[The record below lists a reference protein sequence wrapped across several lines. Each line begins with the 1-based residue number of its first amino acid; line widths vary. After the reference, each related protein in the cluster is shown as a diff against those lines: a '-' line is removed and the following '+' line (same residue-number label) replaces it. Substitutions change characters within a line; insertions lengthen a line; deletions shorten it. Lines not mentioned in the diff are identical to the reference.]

1 MCCPKSPGPSLQT
14 IKINPMN
21 KETEIS
27 PVESLLDKYRPT
39 HGSYLPILV
48 ILLLV
53 STFSWMFVSELDEVA
68 VATGQVVPQ
77 GQVKLIQHLEGG
89 IVTEILAKEGQK
101 VGKGERLMQLR
112 LGADRVRSSEIEL
125 QAAGLVIKRDRLQAE
140 LDKQRFSLPENVD
153 AKIRKIFQKE
163 ILTFDNRKRQVNG
176 SIKILEANARQKILE
191 IKELESRIKGR
202 ETSLKLALKRLQIAE
217 SLEKDNLST
226 KMEVLDLENVYG
238 QLKSEI
244 AELQTSLQ
252 RAKEAHNEARQR
264 AKALT
269 LDFNREVS
277 EELGRVEIALAQTE
291 EQLKTASELVNQ
303 TALYSPIE
311 GIVKNLR
318 QHTIGGVV
326 QPGEAIMEI
335 VPAQDTLVI
344 EAKLSPIDVGYVR
357 VGQKADVK
365 ILTYDFL
372 RYGSLPGLVKN
383 VAADTS
389 TDFRGDPYFR
399 VEIETERNYLGNDVG
414 SLPITPGMQAEIN
427 IKTGTRSLFNFL
439 LSPVLKTWH
448 AALRER

>member
-1 MCCPKSPGPSLQT
+1 
-14 IKINPMN
+14 MN
-21 KETEIS
+21 KETENS

-125 QAAGLVIKRDRLQAE
+125 QAAGLEIKRDRLQAE
-140 LDKQRFSLPENVD
+140 LDKQRFSLPKNVD

-226 KMEVLDLENVYG
+226 KMEVLDLENEYA

-244 AELQTSLQ
+244 SELQTSLQ
-252 RAKEAHNEARQR
+252 RAKEAHTEARQR
-264 AKALT
+264 ATSLT

-277 EELGRVEIALAQTE
+277 EELGRVETALAQTE
-291 EQLKTASELVNQ
+291 EQLRTASELVNQ

-326 QPGEAIMEI
+326 QPGEAIMEV

-344 EAKLSPIDVGYVR
+344 ETKLSPIDVGYVR

-389 TDFRGDPYFR
+389 TDLSGNPYFR
-399 VEIETERNYLGNDVG
+399 VEIETERNYLGKDPG

-427 IKTGTRSLFNFL
+427 IKTGTRSVFNFL
-439 LSPVLKTWH
+439 ISPVLKTWH
-448 AALRER
+448 AAFKER

>member
-1 MCCPKSPGPSLQT
+1 
-14 IKINPMN
+14 MN
-21 KETEIS
+21 KETENS

-125 QAAGLVIKRDRLQAE
+125 QAAGLEIKRDRLQAE
-140 LDKQRFSLPENVD
+140 LDKQRFSLPKNVD

-217 SLEKDNLST
+217 SLEKANLST
-226 KMEVLDLENVYG
+226 KMEVLDLENEYA

-244 AELQTSLQ
+244 SELQTSLQ
-252 RAKEAHNEARQR
+252 RAKEAHTEARQR
-264 AKALT
+264 ATSLT

-291 EQLKTASELVNQ
+291 EQLRTASELVNQ

-326 QPGEAIMEI
+326 QPGEAIMEV
-335 VPAQDTLVI
+335 VPARDTLVV
-344 EAKLSPIDVGYVR
+344 ETKLSPIDVGYVR

-389 TDFRGDPYFR
+389 TDLSGDPYFR
-399 VEIETERNYLGNDVG
+399 VEIETERNYLGKDPG

-427 IKTGTRSLFNFL
+427 IKTGTRSVFNFL
-439 LSPVLKTWH
+439 ISPMLKTWH
-448 AALRER
+448 AAFKER

>member
-1 MCCPKSPGPSLQT
+1 
-14 IKINPMN
+14 
-21 KETEIS
+21 
-27 PVESLLDKYRPT
+27 
-39 HGSYLPILV
+39 
-48 ILLLV
+48 
-53 STFSWMFVSELDEVA
+53 
-68 VATGQVVPQ
+68 
-77 GQVKLIQHLEGG
+77 
-89 IVTEILAKEGQK
+89 
-101 VGKGERLMQLR
+101 MQLR

-140 LDKQRFSLPENVD
+140 LDKQRFSLPKNVD

-163 ILTFDNRKRQVNG
+163 ILAFENRKQQVNG

-202 ETSLKLALKRLQIAE
+202 KNSLEFAFQRLQI
-217 SLEKDNLST
+217 SKGLEKDNLAT
-226 KMEVLDLENVYG
+226 KMEVLDLENEYE

-252 RAKEAHNEARQR
+252 KAREAHTEARQR
-264 AKALT
+264 ATALT

-277 EELGRVEIALAQTE
+277 EELGRVEIALAQTR

-326 QPGEAIMEI
+326 QPGEAIMEV
-335 VPAQDTLVI
+335 VPALDTLVI
-344 EAKLSPIDVGYVR
+344 ETKLSPIDVGYVR

-399 VEIETERNYLGNDVG
+399 VEIETEKNYLGKDIG

-427 IKTGTRSLFNFL
+427 IKTGTRSVFNFL
-439 LSPVLKTWH
+439 MSPVLKTWH
-448 AALRER
+448 AAFRER

>member
-1 MCCPKSPGPSLQT
+1 MCCPKSLGPSLQT
-14 IKINPMN
+14 IKINPMS
-21 KETEIS
+21 KETENS

-125 QAAGLVIKRDRLQAE
+125 QAAGLEIKRDRLQAE

-226 KMEVLDLENVYG
+226 KMEVLDLENEYA

-244 AELQTSLQ
+244 SELQTSLQ
-252 RAKEAHNEARQR
+252 RAKEAHTEARQR
-264 AKALT
+264 ATSLT

-277 EELGRVEIALAQTE
+277 EELGRVETALAQTE
-291 EQLKTASELVNQ
+291 EQLRTASELVNQ

-326 QPGEAIMEI
+326 QPGEAIMEV
-335 VPAQDTLVI
+335 VPARDTLVV
-344 EAKLSPIDVGYVR
+344 ETKLSPIDVGYVR

-389 TDFRGDPYFR
+389 TDLSGDPYFR
-399 VEIETERNYLGNDVG
+399 VEIETERNYLGKDPG

-427 IKTGTRSLFNFL
+427 IKTGTRSVFNFL
-439 LSPVLKTWH
+439 ISPVLKTWH
-448 AALRER
+448 AAFKER

>member
-1 MCCPKSPGPSLQT
+1 
-14 IKINPMN
+14 MN
-21 KETEIS
+21 KETENS

-125 QAAGLVIKRDRLQAE
+125 QAAGLEIKRDRLQAE

-226 KMEVLDLENVYG
+226 KMEVLDLENEYA

-244 AELQTSLQ
+244 SELQTSLQ
-252 RAKEAHNEARQR
+252 RAKEAHTEARQR
-264 AKALT
+264 ATSLT

-326 QPGEAIMEI
+326 QPGEAIMEV

-344 EAKLSPIDVGYVR
+344 ETKLSPIDVGYVR
-357 VGQKADVK
+357 VGQNADVK

-389 TDFRGDPYFR
+389 TDLRGDPYFR
-399 VEIETERNYLGNDVG
+399 VEIETERNYLGKDSG

-427 IKTGTRSLFNFL
+427 IKTGTRSVFNFL
-439 LSPVLKTWH
+439 ISPVLKTWH
-448 AALRER
+448 AAFKER

>member
-1 MCCPKSPGPSLQT
+1 
-14 IKINPMN
+14 MN
-21 KETEIS
+21 KETENS

-101 VGKGERLMQLR
+101 VAKGERLMQLR

-125 QAAGLVIKRDRLQAE
+125 QAAGLEIKRDRLQAE
-140 LDKQRFSLPENVD
+140 LDKQRFSLPKNVD

-217 SLEKDNLST
+217 SLEKANLST
-226 KMEVLDLENVYG
+226 KMEVLDLENEYA

-244 AELQTSLQ
+244 SELQTSLQ
-252 RAKEAHNEARQR
+252 RAKEAHTEARQR
-264 AKALT
+264 ATSLT

-277 EELGRVEIALAQTE
+277 EELGRVETALAQTE
-291 EQLKTASELVNQ
+291 EQLRTASELVNQ

-326 QPGEAIMEI
+326 QPGEAIMEV
-335 VPAQDTLVI
+335 VPARDTLVV
-344 EAKLSPIDVGYVR
+344 ETKLSPIDVGYVR

-389 TDFRGDPYFR
+389 TDLSGDPYFR
-399 VEIETERNYLGNDVG
+399 VEIETERNYLGKDPG

-427 IKTGTRSLFNFL
+427 IKTGTRSVFNFL
-439 LSPVLKTWH
+439 ISPVLKTWH
-448 AALRER
+448 AAFKER

>member
-1 MCCPKSPGPSLQT
+1 
-14 IKINPMN
+14 MN
-21 KETEIS
+21 KETENS

-125 QAAGLVIKRDRLQAE
+125 QAAGLEIKRDRLQAE
-140 LDKQRFSLPENVD
+140 LDKQRFSLPKNVD

-226 KMEVLDLENVYG
+226 KMEVLDLENEYA

-244 AELQTSLQ
+244 SELQTSLQ
-252 RAKEAHNEARQR
+252 RAKEAHTEARQR
-264 AKALT
+264 ATSLT

-277 EELGRVEIALAQTE
+277 EELGRVETALAQTE
-291 EQLKTASELVNQ
+291 EQLRTASELVNQ

-326 QPGEAIMEI
+326 QPGEAIMEV
-335 VPAQDTLVI
+335 VPARDTLVV
-344 EAKLSPIDVGYVR
+344 ETKLSPIDVGYVR

-389 TDFRGDPYFR
+389 TDLSGDPYFR
-399 VEIETERNYLGNDVG
+399 VEIETERNYLGKDPG

-427 IKTGTRSLFNFL
+427 IKTGTRSVFNFL
-439 LSPVLKTWH
+439 ISPVLKTWH
-448 AALRER
+448 AAFKER

>member
-1 MCCPKSPGPSLQT
+1 
-14 IKINPMN
+14 MN
-21 KETEIS
+21 KETENS

-53 STFSWMFVSELDEVA
+53 STVSWMFVSELDEVA

-125 QAAGLVIKRDRLQAE
+125 QAAGLEIKRDRLQAE

-226 KMEVLDLENVYG
+226 KMEVLDLENEYA

-244 AELQTSLQ
+244 SELQTSLQ
-252 RAKEAHNEARQR
+252 RAKEAHTEARQR
-264 AKALT
+264 ATSLT

-277 EELGRVEIALAQTE
+277 EELGRVETALAQTE
-291 EQLKTASELVNQ
+291 EQLRTASELVNQ

-326 QPGEAIMEI
+326 QPGEAIMEV
-335 VPAQDTLVI
+335 VPARDTLVV
-344 EAKLSPIDVGYVR
+344 ETKLSPIDVGYVR

-389 TDFRGDPYFR
+389 TDLSGDPYFR
-399 VEIETERNYLGNDVG
+399 VEIETERNYLGKDPG

-427 IKTGTRSLFNFL
+427 IKTGTRSVFNFL
-439 LSPVLKTWH
+439 ISPVLKTWH
-448 AALRER
+448 AAFKER

>member
-1 MCCPKSPGPSLQT
+1 
-14 IKINPMN
+14 MN
-21 KETEIS
+21 KETENS

-125 QAAGLVIKRDRLQAE
+125 QAAGLEIKRDRLQAE
-140 LDKQRFSLPENVD
+140 LDKKRFSLPKNVD

-217 SLEKDNLST
+217 SLEKANLST
-226 KMEVLDLENVYG
+226 KMEVLDLENEYA

-244 AELQTSLQ
+244 SELQTSLQ
-252 RAKEAHNEARQR
+252 RAKEAHTEARQR
-264 AKALT
+264 ATSLT

-277 EELGRVEIALAQTE
+277 EELGRVETALAQTE
-291 EQLKTASELVNQ
+291 EQLRTASELVNQ

-326 QPGEAIMEI
+326 QPGEAIMEV
-335 VPAQDTLVI
+335 VPARDTLVV
-344 EAKLSPIDVGYVR
+344 ETKLSPIDVGYVR

-389 TDFRGDPYFR
+389 TDLSGDPYFR
-399 VEIETERNYLGNDVG
+399 VEIETERNYLGKDPG

-427 IKTGTRSLFNFL
+427 IKTGTRSVFNFL
-439 LSPVLKTWH
+439 ISPVLKTWH
-448 AALRER
+448 AAFKER

>member
-1 MCCPKSPGPSLQT
+1 MCCPKSLGPSLQT

-53 STFSWMFVSELDEVA
+53 STVSWMFVSELDEVA
-68 VATGQVVPQ
+68 VATGQVVPR

-125 QAAGLVIKRDRLQAE
+125 QAAGLEIKRDRLQAE

-217 SLEKDNLST
+217 SLEKANLST
-226 KMEVLDLENVYG
+226 KMEVLDLENEYA

-244 AELQTSLQ
+244 SELQTSLQ
-252 RAKEAHNEARQR
+252 RAKEAHTEARQR
-264 AKALT
+264 ATSLT

-326 QPGEAIMEI
+326 QPGEAIMEV

-344 EAKLSPIDVGYVR
+344 ETKLSPIDVGYVR
-357 VGQKADVK
+357 VGQNADVK

-389 TDFRGDPYFR
+389 TDLRGDPYFR
-399 VEIETERNYLGNDVG
+399 VEIETERNYLGKDSG

-427 IKTGTRSLFNFL
+427 IKTGTRSVFNFL
-439 LSPVLKTWH
+439 ISPVLKTWH
-448 AALRER
+448 AAFKER

>member
-1 MCCPKSPGPSLQT
+1 MNK
-14 IKINPMN
+14 MN
-21 KETEIS
+21 KETKIS
-27 PVESLLDKYRPT
+27 PLESLVDKYRPK
-39 HGSYLPILV
+39 HGSYLSIFV

-53 STFSWMFVSELDEVA
+53 ATFSWMFVSELDEVA

-89 IVTEILAKEGQK
+89 TVTEILAKEGQK
-101 VGKGERLMQLR
+101 VSKGERLMQLR

-125 QAAGLVIKRDRLQAE
+125 QAAGLVIKRNRLRAE
-140 LDKQRFSLPENVD
+140 LDKQSFSLPENVD
-153 AKIRKIFQKE
+153 VKTRKIFQKE
-163 ILTFDNRKRQVNG
+163 ILTFENRKRQVNG
-176 SIKILEANARQKILE
+176 SIEVLEAKERQKILE

-202 ETSLKLALKRLQIAE
+202 KA
-217 SLEKDNLST
+217 SLELAFKRFQISKSLAKDNLST
-226 KMEVLDLENVYG
+226 KMEVLDLENEYG

-252 RAKEAHNEARQR
+252 RAREAHNEARQR

-277 EELGRVEIALAQTE
+277 EELGRVETALAQTE

-326 QPGEAIMEI
+326 QPGEAIMEV
-335 VPAQDTLVI
+335 VPAEDTLVI
-344 EAKLSPIDVGYVR
+344 ETKLSPIDVGYVR
-357 VGQKADVK
+357 VGQRADVK

-399 VEIETERNYLGNDVG
+399 VEIETEKSYLGKEIG
-414 SLPITPGMQAEIN
+414 SLPITAGMQAEIN
-427 IKTGTRSLFNFL
+427 IKTGTRSVFNFL
-439 LSPVLKTWH
+439 MSPVLKTWH
-448 AALRER
+448 AAFRER

>member
-1 MCCPKSPGPSLQT
+1 MCCPKSLGPSLQT

-125 QAAGLVIKRDRLQAE
+125 QAAGLEIKRDRLQAE

-226 KMEVLDLENVYG
+226 KMEVLDLENEYA

-244 AELQTSLQ
+244 SELQTSLQ
-252 RAKEAHNEARQR
+252 RAKEAHTEARQR
-264 AKALT
+264 ATSLT

-277 EELGRVEIALAQTE
+277 EELGRVETALAQTE
-291 EQLKTASELVNQ
+291 EQLRTASELVNQ

-326 QPGEAIMEI
+326 QPGEAIMEV
-335 VPAQDTLVI
+335 VPARDTLVV
-344 EAKLSPIDVGYVR
+344 ETKLSPIDVGYVR

-389 TDFRGDPYFR
+389 TDLSGDPYFR
-399 VEIETERNYLGNDVG
+399 VEIETERNYLGKDPG

-427 IKTGTRSLFNFL
+427 IKTGTRSVFNFL
-439 LSPVLKTWH
+439 ISPVLKTWH
-448 AALRER
+448 AAFKER

>member
-1 MCCPKSPGPSLQT
+1 
-14 IKINPMN
+14 MN
-21 KETEIS
+21 KETENS
-27 PVESLLDKYRPT
+27 PVESLLDKYCPT

-125 QAAGLVIKRDRLQAE
+125 QAAGLEIKRDRLQAE
-140 LDKQRFSLPENVD
+140 LDKQRFSLPKNVD

-217 SLEKDNLST
+217 SLEKANLST
-226 KMEVLDLENVYG
+226 KMEVLDLENEYA

-244 AELQTSLQ
+244 SELQTSLQ
-252 RAKEAHNEARQR
+252 RAKEAHTEARQR
-264 AKALT
+264 ATSLT

-326 QPGEAIMEI
+326 QPGEAIMEV

-344 EAKLSPIDVGYVR
+344 ETKLSPIDVGYVR
-357 VGQKADVK
+357 VGQNADVK

-389 TDFRGDPYFR
+389 TDLRGDPYFR
-399 VEIETERNYLGNDVG
+399 VEIETERNYLGKDSG

-427 IKTGTRSLFNFL
+427 IKTGTRSVFNFL
-439 LSPVLKTWH
+439 ISPVLKTWH
-448 AALRER
+448 AAFKER

>member
-1 MCCPKSPGPSLQT
+1 
-14 IKINPMN
+14 MN
-21 KETEIS
+21 KETENS
-27 PVESLLDKYRPT
+27 PVESLLDKYCPT
-39 HGSYLPILV
+39 HGSYFPILV

-125 QAAGLVIKRDRLQAE
+125 QAAGLEIKRDRLQAE
-140 LDKQRFSLPENVD
+140 LDKQRFSLPKNVD

-217 SLEKDNLST
+217 SLEKANLST
-226 KMEVLDLENVYG
+226 KMEVLDLENEYA

-244 AELQTSLQ
+244 SELQTSLQ
-252 RAKEAHNEARQR
+252 RAKEAHTEARQR
-264 AKALT
+264 ATSLT

-277 EELGRVEIALAQTE
+277 EELGRVETALAQTE
-291 EQLKTASELVNQ
+291 EQLRTASELVNQ

-326 QPGEAIMEI
+326 QPGEAIMEV
-335 VPAQDTLVI
+335 VPARDTLVV
-344 EAKLSPIDVGYVR
+344 ETKLSPIDVGYVR

-389 TDFRGDPYFR
+389 TDLSGDPYFR
-399 VEIETERNYLGNDVG
+399 VEIETERNYLGKDPA

-427 IKTGTRSLFNFL
+427 IKTGTRSVFNFL
-439 LSPVLKTWH
+439 ISPVLKTWH
-448 AALRER
+448 AAFKER

>member
-1 MCCPKSPGPSLQT
+1 
-14 IKINPMN
+14 MN
-21 KETEIS
+21 KETENS

-53 STFSWMFVSELDEVA
+53 STFLWMFVSELDEVA

-125 QAAGLVIKRDRLQAE
+125 QAAGLEIKRDRLQAE
-140 LDKQRFSLPENVD
+140 LDKQRFSLPKNVD

-217 SLEKDNLST
+217 SLEKANLST
-226 KMEVLDLENVYG
+226 KMEVLDLENEYA

-244 AELQTSLQ
+244 SELQTSLQ
-252 RAKEAHNEARQR
+252 RAKEAHTEARQR
-264 AKALT
+264 ATSLT

-326 QPGEAIMEI
+326 QPGEAIMEV

-344 EAKLSPIDVGYVR
+344 ETKLSPIDVGYVR
-357 VGQKADVK
+357 VGQNADVK

-389 TDFRGDPYFR
+389 TDLRGDPYFR
-399 VEIETERNYLGNDVG
+399 VEIETERNYLGKDSG

-427 IKTGTRSLFNFL
+427 IKTGTRSVFNFL
-439 LSPVLKTWH
+439 ISPVLKTWH
-448 AALRER
+448 AAFKER

>member
-1 MCCPKSPGPSLQT
+1 MCCPKSLGPSLQT
-14 IKINPMN
+14 IKINPMS
-21 KETEIS
+21 KETENS

-125 QAAGLVIKRDRLQAE
+125 QAAGLEIKRDRLQAE

-217 SLEKDNLST
+217 SLEKANLST
-226 KMEVLDLENVYG
+226 KMEVLDLENEYA

-244 AELQTSLQ
+244 SELQTSLQ
-252 RAKEAHNEARQR
+252 RAKEAHTEARQR
-264 AKALT
+264 ATSLT

-277 EELGRVEIALAQTE
+277 EELGRVETALAQTE
-291 EQLKTASELVNQ
+291 EQLRTASELVNQ

-326 QPGEAIMEI
+326 QPGEAIMEV
-335 VPAQDTLVI
+335 VPARDTLVV
-344 EAKLSPIDVGYVR
+344 ETKLSPIDVGYVR

-389 TDFRGDPYFR
+389 TDLSGDPYFR
-399 VEIETERNYLGNDVG
+399 VEIETERNYLGKDPG

-427 IKTGTRSLFNFL
+427 IKTGTRSVFNFL
-439 LSPVLKTWH
+439 ISPVLKTWH
-448 AALRER
+448 AAFKER

>member
-1 MCCPKSPGPSLQT
+1 MCCPKSLGPSLQT
-14 IKINPMN
+14 IKINPMS
-21 KETEIS
+21 KETENS

-125 QAAGLVIKRDRLQAE
+125 QAAGLIIKRDRLQAE

-226 KMEVLDLENVYG
+226 KMEVLDLENEYA

-244 AELQTSLQ
+244 SELQTSLQ
-252 RAKEAHNEARQR
+252 RAKEAHTEARQR
-264 AKALT
+264 ATSLT

-277 EELGRVEIALAQTE
+277 EELGRVETALAQTE
-291 EQLKTASELVNQ
+291 EQLRTASELVNQ

-326 QPGEAIMEI
+326 QPGEAIMEV
-335 VPAQDTLVI
+335 VPARDTLVV
-344 EAKLSPIDVGYVR
+344 ETKLSPIDVGYVR

-389 TDFRGDPYFR
+389 TDLSGDPYFR
-399 VEIETERNYLGNDVG
+399 VEIETERNYLGKDPG

-427 IKTGTRSLFNFL
+427 IKTGTRSVFNFL
-439 LSPVLKTWH
+439 ISPVLKTWH
-448 AALRER
+448 AAFKER

>member
-1 MCCPKSPGPSLQT
+1 
-14 IKINPMN
+14 MN
-21 KETEIS
+21 KETENS
-27 PVESLLDKYRPT
+27 PVESLLDKYCPT

-125 QAAGLVIKRDRLQAE
+125 QAAGLEIKRDRLQAE
-140 LDKQRFSLPENVD
+140 LDKQRFSLPKNVD

-217 SLEKDNLST
+217 SLEKANLST
-226 KMEVLDLENVYG
+226 KMEVLDLENEYA

-244 AELQTSLQ
+244 SELQTSLQ
-252 RAKEAHNEARQR
+252 RAKEAHTEARQR
-264 AKALT
+264 ATSLT

-326 QPGEAIMEI
+326 QPGEAIMEV

-344 EAKLSPIDVGYVR
+344 ETKLSPIDVGYVR
-357 VGQKADVK
+357 VGQNADVK

-383 VAADTS
+383 VAADIS
-389 TDFRGDPYFR
+389 TDLRGDPYFR
-399 VEIETERNYLGNDVG
+399 VEIETERNYLGKDSG

-427 IKTGTRSLFNFL
+427 IKTGTRSVFNFL
-439 LSPVLKTWH
+439 ISPVLKTWH
-448 AALRER
+448 AAFKER

>member
-1 MCCPKSPGPSLQT
+1 
-14 IKINPMN
+14 
-21 KETEIS
+21 
-27 PVESLLDKYRPT
+27 
-39 HGSYLPILV
+39 
-48 ILLLV
+48 
-53 STFSWMFVSELDEVA
+53 
-68 VATGQVVPQ
+68 
-77 GQVKLIQHLEGG
+77 
-89 IVTEILAKEGQK
+89 
-101 VGKGERLMQLR
+101 MQLR

-125 QAAGLVIKRDRLQAE
+125 QAAGLEIKRDRLQAE

-217 SLEKDNLST
+217 SLEKANLST
-226 KMEVLDLENVYG
+226 KMEVLDLENEYA

-244 AELQTSLQ
+244 SELRTSLQ
-252 RAKEAHNEARQR
+252 RAKEAHTEARQR
-264 AKALT
+264 STSLT

-277 EELGRVEIALAQTE
+277 EELGRVETALAQTE
-291 EQLKTASELVNQ
+291 EQLRTASELVNQ

-326 QPGEAIMEI
+326 QPGEAIMEV
-335 VPAQDTLVI
+335 VPARDTLVV
-344 EAKLSPIDVGYVR
+344 ETKLSPIDVGYVR

-389 TDFRGDPYFR
+389 TDLSGDPYFR
-399 VEIETERNYLGNDVG
+399 VEIETERNYLGKDPG

-427 IKTGTRSLFNFL
+427 IKTGTRSVFNFL
-439 LSPVLKTWH
+439 ISPVLKTWH
-448 AALRER
+448 AAFKER

>member
-1 MCCPKSPGPSLQT
+1 MS
-14 IKINPMN
+14 
-21 KETEIS
+21 KETENS

-125 QAAGLVIKRDRLQAE
+125 QAAGLEIKRDRLQAE
-140 LDKQRFSLPENVD
+140 LDKQRFSLPKNVD

-217 SLEKDNLST
+217 SLEKANLST
-226 KMEVLDLENVYG
+226 KMEVLDLENEYA

-244 AELQTSLQ
+244 SELQTSLQ
-252 RAKEAHNEARQR
+252 RAKEAHTEARQR
-264 AKALT
+264 ATSLT

-326 QPGEAIMEI
+326 QPGEAIMEV
-335 VPAQDTLVI
+335 VPARDTLVV
-344 EAKLSPIDVGYVR
+344 ETKLSPIDVGYVR

-389 TDFRGDPYFR
+389 TDLSGDPYFR
-399 VEIETERNYLGNDVG
+399 VEIETERNYLGKDPG

-427 IKTGTRSLFNFL
+427 IKTGTRSVFNFL
-439 LSPVLKTWH
+439 ISPVLKTWH
-448 AALRER
+448 AAFKER

>member
-1 MCCPKSPGPSLQT
+1 
-14 IKINPMN
+14 MN
-21 KETEIS
+21 KETKIS
-27 PVESLLDKYRPT
+27 PVESLLDKYRPK
-39 HGSYLPILV
+39 HSSYLSILV

-68 VATGQVVPQ
+68 VATGEVVPQ

-89 IVTEILAKEGQK
+89 IVTEILAREGQK
-101 VGKGERLMQLR
+101 VAKGQRLMQLR

-140 LDKQRFSLPENVD
+140 LDKQRFSLPKNVD

-163 ILTFDNRKRQVNG
+163 ILAFENRKQQVNG
-176 SIKILEANARQKILE
+176 SIRILEANARQKILE
-191 IKELESRIKGR
+191 KKELESRIKGR
-202 ETSLKLALKRLQIAE
+202 KNSLEFAFKRLQI
-217 SLEKDNLST
+217 SKGLEKDNLAT
-226 KMEVLDLENVYG
+226 KMEVLDLENEYE

-244 AELQTSLQ
+244 AELQSSLQ
-252 RAKEAHNEARQR
+252 KAREAHTEARQR
-264 AKALT
+264 ATALT

-277 EELGRVEIALAQTE
+277 EELGRVEIALAQTR

-326 QPGEAIMEI
+326 QPGEAIMEV
-335 VPAQDTLVI
+335 VPALDTLVI
-344 EAKLSPIDVGYVR
+344 ETKLSPIDVGYVR

-389 TDFRGDPYFR
+389 TDLRGDPYFR
-399 VEIETERNYLGNDVG
+399 VEIETEKNYLGKDIG

-427 IKTGTRSLFNFL
+427 IKTGTRSVFNFL
-439 LSPVLKTWH
+439 TSPVLKTWH
-448 AALRER
+448 AAFRER